1 MLMGWSSSWS
11 SSLSPLNMVLMR
23 FSVPFRP
30 TGGGAAQ
37 PDPLKTSVG
46 YIGADSLSRQ
56 RKQEAQRQR
65 SGPGGQRRTGR
76 SR

>member
-1 MLMGWSSSWS
+1 
-11 SSLSPLNMVLMR
+11 
-23 FSVPFRP
+23 
-30 TGGGAAQ
+30 
-37 PDPLKTSVG
+37 VG

-56 RKQEAQRQR
+56 RKQEALKQR